1 MKPIDVP
8 TLNIQEKNSSRATFR
23 RNGNTY
29 VINNSKSSEDVDDI
43 HTVIDNLY
51 DEIIYMAWWSDLR
64 ADIYNII
71 DILSAIFIII
81 AGSVVG
87 VLGITNTSNTS
98 NTSNSSNVKTSSIDA
113 SMVVVIVLGFSV
125 TTLKSLVSV
134 FNVKKRSFLLK
145 EVTIKLRKIS
155 RDVKGLKNIDLTNVE
170 LLRRIDEFYTDIDE
184 LDMTIFSN
192 GNVQSKPKSDKSD
205 TVISM

>member
-8 TLNIQEKNSSRATFR
+8 TLNLPKNSSRATFR

-29 VINNSKSSEDVDDI
+29 VINNTKSSEDVDDI
-43 HTVIDNLY
+43 HVVIDNLY

-87 VLGITNTSNTS
+87 VLGITNNTS
-98 NTSNSSNVKTSSIDA
+98 NTSNSSNVTKTSSIDA

-155 RDVKGLKNIDLTNVE
+155 RDVKGLKNIELTNVE

-205 TVISM
+205 TVIPM

>member
-8 TLNIQEKNSSRATFR
+8 SLNIQEKNSSRATFR

-98 NTSNSSNVKTSSIDA
+98 NSSNVTKTSLIDA

-134 FNVKKRSFLLK
+134 FNLKKRSFLLK

-155 RDVKGLKNIDLTNVE
+155 RDVKGLKNIELTNIE

-192 GNVQSKPKSDKSD
+192 GNVQSKPKADKSD
-205 TVISM
+205 TVIPM